1 MRPLPL
7 IACLFTAAVGGGLAV
22 HALDGRAAGDRP
34 ASAPD
39 TRALDAQAA
48 AATSGANRLMAAAAA
63 AAEAAVP
70 SAQAALPAMA
80 AGAAPSLAPML
91 EGVTP
96 AVVNIYTRQ
105 VVEVQSPLAA
115 DPLFRRFFG
124 IPDGPQRRESQ
135 SLGSGVIV
143 DAERGYVLTNHHV
156 VDNAT
161 EVSVQLHDGRTVEA
175 EFIGSDPGTD
185 VALIRIPAENLRA
198 LPLANSQGLRVGD
211 FVVAVGNPFGLG
223 QTVTSGIVS
232 AVGRSGL
239 TGLGFQDFIQTD
251 ASINPGNSGGALVN
265 LRGELVGINTASFN
279 PRGSAAGNI
288 GLGFAIPANLARE
301 VMRQLLVYGEVKRG
315 SLGLE
320 LADLTPR
327 FAQELGLD
335 ARVRGAIVTRVYRNS
350 PGEAAG
356 LRPGDVITGINGQR
370 VDGAQPLR
378 NAEGLLPINQPA
390 TLDVRRGGQSLRLQA
405 TLREPPKQLPG
416 SDIDPRLA
424 GATLGEMAD
433 RFRDAGLVGVAVAD
447 VDPRS
452 RAAQNG
458 LRAGDRIF
466 GVNGRRVDNL
476 AALRSALAQPPPRLV
491 VRVQRGA
498 QQGDLELR

>member
-1 MRPLPL
+1 MRPLTL
-7 IACLFTAAVGGGLAV
+7 SACLVCAALGGGFLT
-22 HALDGRAAGDRP
+22 HALDADW
-34 ASAPD
+34 
-39 TRALDAQAA
+39 
-48 AATSGANRLMAAAAA
+48 
-63 AAEAAVP
+63 VP
-70 SAQAALPAMA
+70 SAQAAPPSMIV
-80 AGAAPSLAPML
+80 GTTPSLAPML
-91 EGVTP
+91 EDVTP

-105 VVEVQSPLAA
+105 VIEVQNPLAV
-115 DPLFRRFFG
+115 DPIFRRFFG
-124 IPDGPQRRESQ
+124 IPDGPLRRESQ

-156 VDNAT
+156 VANAT

-185 VALIRIPAENLRA
+185 VALIRIPAQNLRA
-198 LPLANSQGLRVGD
+198 LALANSQSLRVGD

-301 VMRQLLVYGEVKRG
+301 VMRQLLVYGEVRRG
-315 SLGLE
+315 SLGIE

-327 FAQELGLD
+327 LAQDLGLG
-335 ARVRGAIVTRVYRNS
+335 ARVRGTIVTRVYRRA

-356 LRPGDVITGINGQR
+356 LRPGDVITAINGQR
-370 VDGAQPLR
+370 IDTAQALR
-378 NAEGLLPINQPA
+378 NVEGLLPVNQPVNL
-390 TLDVRRGGQSLRLQA
+390 TIQRGGESLALRA
-405 TLREPPKQLPG
+405 TLREQPKQLPG
-416 SDIDPRLA
+416 ADIDPRLG
-424 GATLGEMAD
+424 GATLGEVAE
-433 RFRDAGLVGVAVAD
+433 RFRNAGTLGVTVVE

-452 RAAQNG
+452 RAGQNG
-458 LRAGDRIF
+458 LRAGDRIY
-466 GVNGRRVDNL
+466 GVNGRRIDEL
-476 AALRSALAQPPPRLV
+476 AGLRSALAQPPGRLIL
-491 VRVQRGA
+491 RVQRGA

>member
-7 IACLFTAAVGGGLAV
+7 VAALFAAAVGGSLAT
-22 HALDGRAAGDRP
+22 HALWPVATPEAAP
-34 ASAPD
+34 ASAESQTLPSPG
-39 TRALDAQAA
+39 
-48 AATSGANRLMAAAAA
+48 AATRLLSA

-70 SAQAALPAMA
+70 SAQAVIPGVSGMQSV
-80 AGAAPSLAPML
+80 PSLAPML

-96 AVVNIYTRQ
+96 AVVNIYSRT

-115 DPLFRRFFG
+115 DPFFRRFLG

-185 VALIRIPAENLRA
+185 VALIRIPNEGLKA
-198 LPLANSQGLRVGD
+198 LPLADTQSLRVGD

-301 VMRQLLVYGEVKRG
+301 VMRQLLVFGEVKRG
-315 SLGLE
+315 SLGLD
-320 LADLTPR
+320 LTDLTPR
-327 FAQELGLD
+327 FAQELGLNAD
-335 ARVRGAIVTRVYRNS
+335 LRGALVTRVYRS
-350 PGEAAG
+350 APGESAG
-356 LRPGDVITGINGQR
+356 LRPGDVVTTINGQR
-370 VDGAQPLR
+370 VDSAQALR
-378 NAEGLLPINQPA
+378 NAEGLLPVNEPV
-390 TLDVRRGGQSLRLQA
+390 TLGVQRAAQTLQLSA
-405 TLREPPKQLPG
+405 TLREQPKQLPG
-416 SDIDPRLA
+416 SDIDARLT
-424 GATLGEMAD
+424 GAVLGEVAE
-433 RFRDAGLVGVAVAD
+433 RFRKSGVSGVSVVEVDA
-447 VDPRS
+447 RS
-452 RAAQNG
+452 RAGTNG
-458 LRAGDRIF
+458 LKPGDRIY
-466 GVNGRRVDNL
+466 GVNGRRIDGL
-476 AALRSALAQPPPRLV
+476 TDLRGALAQPPARLV
-491 VRVQRGA
+491 LRVQRGA